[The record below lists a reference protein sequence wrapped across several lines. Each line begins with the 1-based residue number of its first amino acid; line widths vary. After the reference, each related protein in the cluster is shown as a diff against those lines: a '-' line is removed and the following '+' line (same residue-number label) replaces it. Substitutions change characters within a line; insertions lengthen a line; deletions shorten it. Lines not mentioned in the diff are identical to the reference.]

1 MSINKTKEKICTFF
15 VSDYHFEMKS
25 LPYITKNL
33 EKEKNIIILT
43 ENNLKDTM
51 EKLIERTNFDDVKKT
66 KILNIDWE
74 NDDLRKFKEIKEDIK
89 NEKETI
95 VFIKGK
101 KNYIQNVNKNL
112 EAWIEN
118 NDKIKIVDCY
128 DIEEVG
134 ENIEEI
140 MSKYDKVLNTSGE
153 KEIEKI

>member
-51 EKLIERTNFDDVKKT
+51 EKLIKRTNFDDVKKT

-95 VFIKGK
+95 IFIKGK

>member
-95 VFIKGK
+95 IFIKGK